1 MQRPTIGID
10 FGTTNS
16 VITLAEGGEFTV
28 ITNENGER
36 STPSVVSFD
45 GDKAMVGE
53 QAVNQSVQYPDRTIH
68 SIKRL
73 IGSDEVVVLGESRG
87 SANEFTPEE
96 VSALIFEKLKRS
108 AEKAIDQPIKQAFIT
123 VPAQFNERQ
132 RRATKH
138 AGEIAGLDIDRIINE
153 PTAACLAYGL
163 HSGKT
168 ETVLVYDL
176 GGGVFDA
183 SLIAINDGVFEV
195 IATNGT
201 QLGGDDW
208 DAAIVDWLD
217 SQIEHEHGV
226 SFEGNSTADEQLFA
240 AARTAKHDLTEHA
253 TTTIT
258 IPSLEHNGATYDIKH
273 RLHRDQFERMT
284 RDLVERTISICED
297 LLAET
302 GYRPG
307 MIDEI
312 LPVGGGTRMPYVR
325 KRITQF
331 FGQEPSERIDPDEAV
346 AIGATA
352 HAALIQDDSFPM
364 LPSGEEP
371 ADNISPD
378 RTRPSLPTVEDVVL
392 LDVVPQSIVT
402 IRDDTRNRN
411 DQNQDQS
418 QNQNQGQN
426 RRSVLI
432 PANSPIPT
440 RATDIFTI
448 SHDRQKYV
456 RIPVYQGND
465 PVLDE
470 NELLNEFRIGPIP
483 PRPVN
488 GVDIEI
494 AFELDRNGILHVS
507 AEDADHETSSIDI
520 DPVFDVTQTEI
531 DTMKRNLPK
540 IR

>member
-1 MQRPTIGID
+1 MQTPTIGID

-16 VITLAEGGEFTV
+16 VITLAEGGEYTV
-28 ITNENGER
+28 ITNESGER

-53 QAVNQSVQYPDRTIH
+53 QAVNQSVQYPDQTVY

-73 IGSDEVVVLGESRG
+73 LGTDEVVLLGER
-87 SANEFTPEE
+87 ANEFTPEE
-96 VSALIFEKLKRS
+96 VSALIFKKLKRS
-108 AEKAIDQPIKQAFIT
+108 AEKAIEQPIGQAFVT

-132 RRATKH
+132 RRAMKH
-138 AGEIAGLDIDRIINE
+138 AGEIAGLDVDRIINE

-168 ETVLVYDL
+168 ETVFVYDL
-176 GGGVFDA
+176 GGGMFDA

-195 IATNGT
+195 IATNGI

-226 SFEGNSTADEQLFA
+226 SFEGNSVADEQLFTVA
-240 AARTAKHDLTEHA
+240 QTAKHDLTEHA

-258 IPSLEHNGATYDIKH
+258 IPSLEHNGTTYDIKH

-297 LLAET
+297 LLTET
-302 GYRPG
+302 GYRPR

-312 LPVGGGTRMPYVR
+312 LPVGGSTRMPQVR
-325 KRITQF
+325 KRLAEF
-331 FGQEPSERIDPDEAV
+331 FGQEPSDQIDPDEAV

-352 HAALIQDDSFPM
+352 HAALIQNDSLPM

-371 ADNISPD
+371 TDNSRPD
-378 RTRPSLPTVEDVVL
+378 GAKVSLPAVEDVVL
-392 LDVVPQSIVT
+392 LDVVPQSLT
-402 IRDDTRNRN
+402 TQGDIRTGNQNR
-411 DQNQDQS
+411 DQEQS
-418 QNQNQGQN
+418 QNQDST
-426 RRSVLI
+426 SVLI
-432 PANSPIPT
+432 PANSAIPM

-448 SHDRQKYV
+448 NHDRQKYV
-456 RIPVYQGND
+456 RLPVYQGNNPD
-465 PVLDE
+465 LEE

-483 PRPVN
+483 PRPVSGAN
-488 GVDIEI
+488 IEVV
-494 AFELDRNGILHVS
+494 FELDRNGILHVS
-507 AEDADHETSSIDI
+507 AEDADHATSTIEI
-520 DPVFDVTQTEI
+520 DPVFDVTQTEL
-531 DTMKRNLPK
+531 DMMKRDLPQ